1 MEGISCGPI
10 WKAVSAIGWSIFTVQ
25 SAVCPLHASKIFEP
39 LSTVEWDDFRL
50 FANFDNFGPK
60 RHARRVRNSY
70 CCCCCCCCCCWLTCS
85 VWLLWWEGW
94 WVGRPVELSQLS
106 GGRRNL
112 YLPHWGWN
120 TEANVVLYLQW
131 APRWNRLWEFGTHR
145 LVLLINICK

>member
-1 MEGISCGPI
+1 MEGISCRPI

-25 SAVCPLHASKIFEP
+25 SAVGPLHASKIFEP

-50 FANFDNFGPK
+50 FANFYNFGPK
-60 RHARRVRNSY
+60 RHARRVHNSY
-70 CCCCCCCCCCWLTCS
+70 CCCCCCWCCWLTCS

-112 YLPHWGWN
+112 PHWGWN
-120 TEANVVLYLQW
+120 TETNVVLYLQW

-145 LVLLINICK
+145 LVSLIIICK

>member
-1 MEGISCGPI
+1 MEGISCRPI

-112 YLPHWGWN
+112 SIYPSED
-120 TEANVVLYLQW
+120 TIQ
-131 APRWNRLWEFGTHR
+131 RQMSSF
-145 LVLLINICK
+145 ICKELRDETGYESLVHTDWSR